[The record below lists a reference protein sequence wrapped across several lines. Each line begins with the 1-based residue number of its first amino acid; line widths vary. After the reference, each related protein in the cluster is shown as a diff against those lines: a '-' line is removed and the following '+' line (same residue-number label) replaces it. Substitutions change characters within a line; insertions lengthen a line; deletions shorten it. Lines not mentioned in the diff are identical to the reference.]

1 MYFCYFEFVFWESI
15 VFGEIIWV
23 WELFIVELIW
33 VGNCLSVL
41 FFLLRG
47 SLLDLFLDGDWL
59 LWGRLMV
66 RFEFLVEDFNFV
78 SEYGIGDFVLCGFI
92 VRGIRF
98 FDFWEMGVVVRCLDI
113 VGFFGI
119 VGMGVLGI
127 LMVVEYFIVVF
138 WRRLKLFILVVNCV
152 FLDLRVFCIVCIC
165 KSNEIVSL

>member
-1 MYFCYFEFVFWESI
+1 MCYFEFVFWESI

-33 VGNCLSVL
+33 VGNCLLVL

-66 RFEFLVEDFNFV
+66 CFEFLVEDFNFV
-78 SEYGIGDFVLCGFI
+78 LEYGIGDFVLCGFI

-98 FDFWEMGVVVRCLDI
+98 FDFWEMGVVVCCLDI

-138 WRRLKLFILVVNCV
+138 WRSLKLFILVVNCV